1 MSKVNFHFYTTV
13 APNFLNSPS
22 PEEHSLSLCLAMISM
37 VRIFNIQV
45 KAFTYYCQV
54 DERISRLSR
63 LEVDPASVE
72 ASVSAVDVIQKQ
84 EGWVRG
90 RVEVGALAEP
100 PWSLLAP

>member
-1 MSKVNFHFYTTV
+1 
-13 APNFLNSPS
+13 
-22 PEEHSLSLCLAMISM
+22 M
-37 VRIFNIQV
+37 VRIFSIQV

-72 ASVSAVDVIQKQ
+72 ASVSGVDVIQKQ